1 MRLQD
6 FAEAVSYAA
15 FRGGVENFSIK
26 VESDIFRA
34 VFISSF
40 GAEYSIWFH
49 AEDDCNADVWDEL
62 EDVARQASN

>member
-6 FAEAVSYAA
+6 FAEAVSCAA
-15 FRGGVENFSIK
+15 FRGGVENYTIK
-26 VESDIFRA
+26 VESNIFLA

-40 GAEYSIWFH
+40 GVEYSTWFY
-49 AEDDCNADVWDEL
+49 AEDDCNDDVWDEL